1 MLDGRGQGM
10 STPASQGVLRP
21 VLIGCFFM
29 ACFVGIFFIYY
40 KPQIKFLSCRTD
52 QASHEGKAGCSPC
65 PQVSMAG
72 SHTGQETPHAQ
83 TAIQADDDGDTDTII
98 LIWMWPFGQAF
109 DINSCAYFNIKGCHL
124 TVDKNLY
131 SKAHGVIFH
140 HRDIHGDLKNMPQEQ
155 RPWFQ
160 KWVWWNGESPANT
173 NRIPGVDH
181 LFNLTASY
189 RLDSDIKVPYG
200 SLVEVTSEDKIFEL
214 PKKDKLV
221 CWVVSNWNPNYKR
234 VQVFNELSRHVKV
247 EAYGRH
253 FSRYLENED
262 YSKTLSSCKF
272 YLAFEN
278 SIYKDYATEKLFNA
292 MKLGAVPVVLGPS
305 RDNYEQ
311 FIPRDSFIHVDDFS
325 STEELAKK
333 LLFLDQNEEEY
344 MRYFTWRKNF
354 KVQGWW
360 FGLEHA
366 CRSCDYIRRNKG
378 YKTFHNLNKWF
389 WG

>member
-1 MLDGRGQGM
+1 
-10 STPASQGVLRP
+10 
-21 VLIGCFFM
+21 
-29 ACFVGIFFIYY
+29 
-40 KPQIKFLSCRTD
+40 
-52 QASHEGKAGCSPC
+52 
-65 PQVSMAG
+65 MAG
-72 SHTGQETPHAQ
+72 NHTGQKTHHAQ

-109 DINSCAYFNIKGCHL
+109 DIDSCVHFNIKGCHL

-160 KWVWWNGESPANT
+160 KWVWWNAESPANT

-234 VQVFNELSRHVKV
+234 VQ
-247 EAYGRH
+247 
-253 FSRYLENED
+253 
-262 YSKTLSSCKF
+262 TLSSCKF

-278 SIYKDYATEKLFNA
+278 SLYKDYATEKLFNA

-333 LLFLDQNEEEY
+333 LLFLDQKNEEY
-344 MRYFTWRKNF
+344 MRYFTWRNNF
-354 KVQGWW
+354 KVQQWW

-366 CRSCDYIRRNKG
+366 CRSCDYIQRNKG
-378 YKTFHNLNKWF
+378 YKTFHHLNKWF

>member
-1 MLDGRGQGM
+1 MLGQGM
-10 STPASQGVLRP
+10 STPASQSGLRP
-21 VLIGCFFM
+21 VLMMTFLLGLSFM
-29 ACFVGIFFIYY
+29 YY
-40 KPQIKFLSCRTD
+40 KPQIKFLSCPIN
-52 QASHEGKAGCSPC
+52 QASHLGKARCPPC
-65 PQVSMAG
+65 PQVCRARNQMVN
-72 SHTGQETPHAQ
+72 Q
-83 TAIQADDDGDTDTII
+83 THMPRQPLRMTII
-98 LIWMWPFGQAF
+98 LIWPIDHTF
-109 DINSCAYFNIKGCHL
+109 DIDSCAYFNIKGCHL

-160 KWVWWNGESPANT
+160 KWVWWNAESPANT

-200 SLVEVTSEDKIFEL
+200 SLVEVRSEDNIFEL

-234 VQVFNELSRHVKV
+234 VQVFNELSRHVKI

-333 LLFLDQNEEEY
+333 LLFLDQNEEEC
-344 MRYFTWRKNF
+344 MRYFTWQNNF
-354 KVQGWW
+354 EVQQGY
-360 FGLEHA
+360 FGLEHN
-366 CRSCDYIRRNKG
+366 CRS
-378 YKTFHNLNKWF
+378 
-389 WG
+389 